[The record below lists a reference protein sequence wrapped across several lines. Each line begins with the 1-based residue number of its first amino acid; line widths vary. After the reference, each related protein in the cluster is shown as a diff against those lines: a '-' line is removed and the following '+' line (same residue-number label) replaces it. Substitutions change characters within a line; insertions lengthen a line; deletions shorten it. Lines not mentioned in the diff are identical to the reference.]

1 MKTVASPS
9 DGDNRRRDRR
19 RLERD
24 FRYVISAFSSPCVG
38 RPSAR
43 YVAALANIHSSL
55 FAMACHFYRRE
66 PSRNRREG
74 LAGNA
79 VQEWYRNMQMKGFRA
94 YLTGA
99 EGRPFT
105 PYAMRSLHHIC
116 VSLMRRTSR
125 EHAVASLDDVL
136 DRRADPRRSAEL
148 CELQEL
154 CGEVMKVLPPH
165 LRECLRT
172 DLLGGTFRPGSCGAD
187 GNKSPYRCDLEFA
200 GAAATVEGISQTRLA
215 ALTGPT
221 SRGASQFHTLPRRIT
236 SHCAEI
242 A

>member
-19 RLERD
+19 RLERN

-154 CGEVMKVLPPH
+154 CREVMKVLAPH
-165 LRECLRT
+165 LRECLRLIYWEGLSGREVAERMET
-172 DLLGGTFRPGSCGAD
+172 NPRTVATWSLRARQRLSKEFRKRDWP
-187 GNKSPYRCDLEFA
+187 
-200 GAAATVEGISQTRLA
+200 
-215 ALTGPT
+215 
-221 SRGASQFHTLPRRIT
+221 H
-236 SHCAEI
+236 
-242 A
+242 

>member
-9 DGDNRRRDRR
+9 DGDNRQRDRR

-24 FRYVISAFSSPCVG
+24 FGYVISGFSSPCVG

-43 YVAALANIHSSL
+43 YAAALANIHSSL

-66 PSRNRREG
+66 PNRNRREE

-125 EHAVASLDDVL
+125 EHSVASLDNFF
-136 DRRADPRRSAEL
+136 DRRNDPRNAAEL
-148 CELQEL
+148 RELRED
-154 CGEVMKVLPPH
+154 CREVMNVLPTH
-165 LRECLRT
+165 LRDCLRLIYWEGLSGREVAEQMRT
-172 DLLGGTFRPGSCGAD
+172 NPRTV
-187 GNKSPYRCDLEFA
+187 
-200 GAAATVEGISQTRLA
+200 AAWTSRARQRLA
-215 ALTGPT
+215 VEFRKRGHGP
-221 SRGASQFHTLPRRIT
+221 L
-236 SHCAEI
+236 
-242 A
+242 